1 MKNKLTVLFDILIY
15 AQNAV
20 LGLMI
25 VMIYDL
31 TGFDAK
37 FQDIITHRIMFAAAV
52 IHLLASIFLC
62 VFFFT
67 NERTRFRIRIGKK
80 LLIYDIAMS
89 AAPYIYFLFCEIAY
103 RFN

>member
-1 MKNKLTVLFDILIY
+1 MKNKLTAFVDILLY

-25 VMIYDL
+25 VMFYDL
-31 TGFDAK
+31 TGSDGK
-37 FQDIITHRIMFAAAV
+37 FQDIITHRILFAAAI
-52 IHLLASIFLC
+52 IHLLASFFLC
-62 VFFFT
+62 VFFFKK
-67 NERTRFRIRIGKK
+67 ERTRFRIRIGKK

>member
-15 AQNAV
+15 ALNAV

-25 VMIYDL
+25 VMFYDL
-31 TGFDAK
+31 TGFDGK
-37 FQDIITHRIMFAAAV
+37 FQDTMTHRLFFAAAV

-67 NERTRFRIRIGKK
+67 NERTRFRIMIGKK
-80 LLIYDIAMS
+80 LLIYDIVMTS
-89 AAPYIYFLFCEIAY
+89 VPYIYYLVCEFAD
-103 RFN
+103 RSS

>member
-1 MKNKLTVLFDILIY
+1 MKSKLIAAADILIY

-62 VFFFT
+62 VFFFIK
-67 NERTRFRIRIGKK
+67 ERTRFRIRIGKK
-80 LLIYDIAMS
+80 LLIYDIAVS
-89 AAPYIYFLFCEIAY
+89 AAPYIYYLFCEIAY

>member
-1 MKNKLTVLFDILIY
+1 MKSKLIAAADILIY

-31 TGFDAK
+31 TGSDAK
-37 FQDIITHRIMFAAAV
+37 FQDIAAHRLLFAAAI

-89 AAPYIYFLFCEIAY
+89 AAPYIYFLFCEIAD